1 MGAGSGVGWGQGAA
15 AWHGHAHALVNGG
28 GPSEQEVGLSQRE
41 CLPFCRILI
50 FYTPTSYLPLTAI
63 LSALSVCA
71 PLSGRVGCAEL
82 QECKTLLL
90 QTIMCLLQTSPA
102 ANQPFPPLHIDPPS
116 YTVQRG
122 RRRWAAGRER
132 PHRPCGAGGTVAA
145 EPRRGMRRYIQD
157 TGHGERGGEGRGS
170 EGGTELCRGKRR
182 YVQDTGN
189 AECGVEG
196 EDGVHAAPYP
206 APRSF
211 LSHSLDLLPSLT
223 HPLLLTLPLV
233 PAQLPLPLPPSP
245 PPPSGEHRCRRR
257 VLQAGRDPH
266 RVGAVVPH
274 FRHTLGLGVAGRK
287 PGGGTAEQPL

>member
-145 EPRRGMRRYIQD
+145 EPRRGTRRYIQD

-170 EGGTELCRGKRR
+170 FGKGRDSTIRGGIGREGRGRSQAMDRAWTALCTVRLFMLAGTYIHWEGAP
-182 YVQDTGN
+182 VQT
-189 AECGVEG
+189 
-196 EDGVHAAPYP
+196 
-206 APRSF
+206 F
-211 LSHSLDLLPSLT
+211 
-223 HPLLLTLPLV
+223 
-233 PAQLPLPLPPSP
+233 
-245 PPPSGEHRCRRR
+245 RCRK
-257 VLQAGRDPH
+257 
-266 RVGAVVPH
+266 VGIL
-274 FRHTLGLGVAGRK
+274 FRKRPVSFVKLHSI
-287 PGGGTAEQPL
+287 TARG